1 MRLIQTKLLG
11 QEAQARSRSCEQ
23 CPPQY
28 VLNQTELSASILCE
42 TRLRALLLGSAARS
56 EKRATAQPVLITPVP
71 IVPGRGYYFTDY
83 VFTLYV
89 TLCSRSWHVAASLQ
103 AGSWGHPVTQ
113 SDPVTPGCPAVF
125 RLVECRCNDC
135 LLGLA

>member
-23 CPPQY
+23 CPPRY

-56 EKRATAQPVLITPVP
+56 EKRATAQPVLRLFRSCPDEATTSLIMSSPC
-71 IVPGRGYYFTDY
+71 
-83 VFTLYV
+83 TLPYAAAAGMSQLHYRQVAGV
-89 TLCSRSWHVAASLQ
+89 TR
-103 AGSWGHPVTQ
+103 
-113 SDPVTPGCPAVF
+113 
-125 RLVECRCNDC
+125 
-135 LLGLA
+135 